1 MQRLRLA
8 EALMAAGCD
17 EVGIADTT
25 GYANP
30 ASVKHLI
37 RILRAAVGDEA
48 VQGIHLHNT
57 RGLGLA
63 NVLAALDAGLTTVD
77 SSLGGLGGCPFR
89 SEEHTSEL
97 QSLMRIS
104 YAVFCLKKKTQKSKI
119 EYCVNIKQNL
129 RIHKH
134 TH

>member
-1 MQRLRLA
+1 
-8 EALMAAGCD
+8 MAAGCD

-48 VQGIHLHNT
+48 VQGIHLPNT

-77 SSLGGLGGCPFR
+77 SSLGGLGGFPFAPVQ
-89 SEEHTSEL
+89 SGNIVTSALVFMLGVMGLLHCLHIEAM
-97 QSLMRIS
+97 S
-104 YAVFCLKKKTQKSKI
+104 AVHSTLKT
-119 EYCVNIKQNL
+119 NL
-129 RIHKH
+129 PYE
-134 TH
+134 